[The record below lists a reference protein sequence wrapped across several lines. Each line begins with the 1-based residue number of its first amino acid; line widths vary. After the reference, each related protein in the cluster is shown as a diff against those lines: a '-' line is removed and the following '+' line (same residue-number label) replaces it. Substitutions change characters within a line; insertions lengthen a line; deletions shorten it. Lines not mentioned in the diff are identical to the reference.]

1 MEARGSRPSI
11 ERHACN
17 TTREIPI
24 CLSIYLYLEEDEEEE
39 EKKSSVVND
48 DDAIEMERRIV
59 SRGGCWVTPMTN
71 HAIGHLSTPATSLS
85 LSPSLSPIFTRYSL
99 VSLKEERGGRERDR
113 VAVDAMTKGSNG
125 GKGYRLPRRR

>member
-85 LSPSLSPIFTRYSL
+85 LSLALPHFYALLSRL
-99 VSLKEERGGRERDR
+99 VEREERRERER
-113 VAVDAMTKGSNG
+113 SG
-125 GKGYRLPRRR
+125 GC